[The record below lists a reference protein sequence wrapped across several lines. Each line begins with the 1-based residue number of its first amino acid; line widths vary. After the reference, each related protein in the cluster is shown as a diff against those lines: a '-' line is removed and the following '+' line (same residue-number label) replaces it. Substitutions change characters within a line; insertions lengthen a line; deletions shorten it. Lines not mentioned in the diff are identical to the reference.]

1 MALETTSEMQGG
13 TFLLREEGLSV
24 VVLRGTPSEM
34 GWQHGT
40 NLREEI
46 CTLRS
51 KFVTYLSGLRKGLG
65 GRILYWILLFLARRM
80 NRYISEPIRIEMASV
95 AKAAKVPYGFIL
107 LINVLD
113 DLFNTLACSSFAISG
128 EMAKDTTLLYGRN
141 LDYALFTDIMPRL
154 NTVFAYKP
162 KQGYPFISIAWPG
175 YVGCVTGMNDRGLVL
190 SGLASNTFDKTR
202 KGIPTGIIYRQAL
215 QHAASLIDLKEIIAL
230 GPRTIGNNV
239 LLASHDEAIVLEVS
253 AKRWERRLSENGMI
267 TVTNHYQTAPMSSIQ
282 APFISKPRS
291 SPLPDNC
298 FTQDY
303 SVFRDE
309 QLRRLRAKGPLGV
322 NEVIETLRTE
332 GVANPGTVQ
341 SAVFSP
347 QEKTFWVAK
356 RLETPVS
363 LGEFVKLEDLL

>member
-1 MALETTSEMQGG
+1 MQGG
-13 TFLLREEGLSV
+13 TFLLREEGITVLI
-24 VVLRGTPSEM
+24 LRGGPSEM

-51 KFVTYLSGLRKGLG
+51 KFVKYLSGLKKGIG
-65 GRILYWILLFLARRM
+65 GRILYWILLFLAKRM
-80 NRYISEPIRIEMASV
+80 NRYISEPLRMEMATV

-113 DLFNTLACSSFAISG
+113 DLLNTLACSSFAVTG
-128 EMAKDTTLLYGRN
+128 EMTKGTTLLYGRN

-175 YVGCVTGMNDRGLVL
+175 YVGCVTGMNERGLVL

-202 KGIPTGIIYRQAL
+202 KGIPTGILYRQAL
-215 QHAASLIDLKEIIAL
+215 QHAASLNDMEETIVL
-230 GPRTIGNNV
+230 GSRTIGNNV
-239 LLASHDEAIVLEVS
+239 LLASHDEALVLEIS
-253 AKRWERRLSENGMI
+253 ANRWERRLSENGII
-267 TVTNHYQTAPMSSIQ
+267 TVTNHYQTALMSSIQ
-282 APFISKPRS
+282 APFISKPRG

-303 SVFRDE
+303 SFFRDE

-341 SAVFSP
+341 SAVFLP
-347 QEKTFWVAK
+347 QEKILWIAK
-356 RLETPVS
+356 RLEVPVS
-363 LGEFVKLEDLL
+363 LGEFVKLEGLL